1 MHTLTRG
8 VRRALA
14 AVVATT
20 AALSVAVAGAGSAQ
34 AGQEPAVAQAKT
46 TALTIAIRSCEGC
59 EVTLISY
66 TDTDPENGWAS
77 DAHVVQYGKAAF
89 VVPTERTVGMS
100 VMVHTPWEGHTGYA
114 TMMAFRYQGLV
125 PGDRIG
131 FNKARTMK
139 KASGCWAGTTKK
151 EVTLRFK
158 VRKVT
163 VWGVHERVP
172 GNIAWAPTTQEWLRP
187 LFPVYGGVLGAQDV
201 MLCKPGSAGG
211 LGAA

>member
-1 MHTLTRG
+1 MSSITRG

-14 AVVATT
+14 AVAVTATLTLVVAGT
-20 AALSVAVAGAGSAQ
+20 AASQAQ
-34 AGQEPAVAQAKT
+34 QERATAPAKN

-66 TDTDPENGWAS
+66 SDANPQDGWAS
-77 DAHVVQYGKAAF
+77 DAHVVQNGKAAF

-100 VMVHTPWEGHTGYA
+100 VTVHTPWEGHTGYA
-114 TMMAFRYQGLV
+114 TMMVFRYQGLA

-131 FNKARTMK
+131 FNKARAMK

-151 EVTLRFK
+151 EFTLRFK

-172 GNIAWAPTTQEWLRP
+172 GQIAWAPTTQEWLRP
-187 LFPVYGGVLGAQDV
+187 I
-201 MLCKPGSAGG
+201 
-211 LGAA
+211 